1 MIEKLHFAH
10 LDAPWKVLGYD
21 SIKNI
26 YNSDCFALTN
36 IGIQIPASLNIMF
49 SRRNEKNGILGKS
62 FRDYLYGKDAEF
74 LFQRQLESKNS
85 SGRSGSFRGGSNSK
99 GIKLLIS
106 SIELLKKNMLDR
118 IITDKLYTS
127 DEDLYPLGEG
137 IFIDSLEINPILAS
151 CFSEIRECKF
161 KVPYNQCRSQE
172 RDRFKRIHLEK
183 LINGEIIL
191 EQISSNSRIIPEY
204 GFYSNNVDKKKLNHY
219 HFINKEK
226 IMTFEENNRVRSNG
240 RTKNIIHI
248 LGNVSRKKF
257 YCLDFIIIQLN
268 EVYGEN
274 IDIKDEK
281 QRRNVQKTLAVMVRK
296 KIIFKNKKG
305 EYYMKNILSE
315 KNVDEVSESVK
326 NALNKMH
333 ESHKNQLGEL
343 YKNQLKEIEKMYN
356 QLIS

>member
-1 MIEKLHFAH
+1 
-10 LDAPWKVLGYD
+10 
-21 SIKNI
+21 
-26 YNSDCFALTN
+26 
-36 IGIQIPASLNIMF
+36 
-49 SRRNEKNGILGKS
+49 
-62 FRDYLYGKDAEF
+62 
-74 LFQRQLESKNS
+74 
-85 SGRSGSFRGGSNSK
+85 
-99 GIKLLIS
+99 
-106 SIELLKKNMLDR
+106 
-118 IITDKLYTS
+118 
-127 DEDLYPLGEG
+127 
-137 IFIDSLEINPILAS
+137 
-151 CFSEIRECKF
+151 
-161 KVPYNQCRSQE
+161 
-172 RDRFKRIHLEK
+172 
-183 LINGEIIL
+183 
-191 EQISSNSRIIPEY
+191 
-204 GFYSNNVDKKKLNHY
+204 
-219 HFINKEK
+219 
-226 IMTFEENNRVRSNG
+226 MTFEENNRVRSNG